1 MYEIPEDCGYNK
13 IFKHQWR
20 TRDYGIN
27 MSTIERISKLV
38 SGRWG
43 WHFKAHKD
51 MDYSRDNWYE
61 KQNCYLS
68 FELETDLINVK
79 LLIEYNK

>member
-1 MYEIPEDCGYNK
+1 MKNIVK
-13 IFKHQWR
+13 K
-20 TRDYGIN
+20 
-27 MSTIERISKLV
+27 
-38 SGRWG
+38 RWG
-43 WHFKAHKD
+43 WHFRPHKD
-51 MDYSRDNWYE
+51 MDYTRDNWYE

>member
-61 KQNCYLS
+61 NQTCYVS
-68 FELETDLINVK
+68 FERKWDLILVK
-79 LLIEYNK
+79 LLIDFNK